1 DTTVV
6 AAGGAMAKETF
17 RPAGDAPIDCF
28 YVYPTVSM
36 QPGPSADMAIDA
48 EERGVV
54 KLQFA
59 RFASKCRLFAPLYR
73 QMTIAQLRKAI
84 AGEGAGDQA
93 MAYGD
98 VVDAWKYYL
107 RHDNHGRGVVLI
119 GHSQGAGELTHLL
132 QQEFDGKP
140 LAKKLASA
148 GL

>member
-1 DTTVV
+1 FR
-6 AAGGAMAKETF
+6 AAAA
-17 RPAGDAPIDCF
+17 APIDCF

-36 QPGPSADMAIDA
+36 QPAANADMAIDA

-59 RFASKCRLFAPLYR
+59 RFASKCRVFAPLYR

-84 AGEGAGDQA
+84 AGDGAGAQA

-98 VVDAWKYYL
+98 VADAWKYYL
-107 RHDNHGRGVVLI
+107 QHDNHGRGVVLI

-132 QQEFDGKP
+132 QQEVDGKP
-140 LAKKLASA
+140 LPKQLISR
-148 GL
+148 